1 MKNAT
6 HFIVFDIERNFR
18 PYKSED
24 PSEIVDIGAVKI
36 DASTMKI
43 IGEFSELVKPSAPL
57 TRHTTKLTGIT
68 KKDLIGV
75 EKFPRIIEKFIK
87 FIGEDSIFISWGKE
101 DYRFLSHDCTLHGVE
116 CPCMEKDSRFD
127 VQKFVFQAYEEL
139 FEHTP
144 SLQFAVEQL
153 DLTWEG
159 RQHRAFADAENTA
172 NIFLKAYSERDI
184 NRRYKRHGELE
195 LVKNGKLTEKAKKK
209 MRKWAFKE
217 MKNSTE
223 RPFVWSAFEN
233 SDTWESITERYYISE
248 SAVELLKKHFPTAL
262 RKAERQLRYLAE
274 MEKLEEEGKVK

>member
-36 DASTMKI
+36 DVSTMKV

-75 EKFPRIIEKFIK
+75 GNFPQIIEKFIQ
-87 FIGEDSIFISWGKE
+87 FIGEDSIFVSWGKE
-101 DYRFLSHDCTLHGVE
+101 DYRFLSQDCILYGVE
-116 CPCMEKDSRFD
+116 CPCMEKESRFD

-144 SLQFAVEQL
+144 SLQFAVDQL
-153 DLTWEG
+153 GLTWEG
-159 RQHRAFADAENTA
+159 KQHRALADAENTA
-172 NIFLKAYSERDI
+172 NIFLKVYGERDI
-184 NRRYKRHGELE
+184 NKRYKRYGELE
-195 LVKNGKLTEKAKKK
+195 LVKNGKLTEKAKKRI
-209 MRKWAFKE
+209 RKWVFKE
-217 MKNSTE
+217 LRKNTE
-223 RPFVWSAFEN
+223 RPFVWNAFES

-248 SAVELLKKHFPTAL
+248 SAVELLKKHFPTAV

-274 MEKLEEEGKVK
+274 MEKVVEES

>member
-1 MKNAT
+1 M
-6 HFIVFDIERNFR
+6 FDIERNFR

-36 DASTMKI
+36 DVSTMKV

-68 KKDLIGV
+68 KKDLIGA
-75 EKFPRIIEKFIK
+75 EKFPQIIEKFIQ

-101 DYRFLSHDCTLHGVE
+101 DYRFLSQDCTLYGIE
-116 CPCMEKDSRFD
+116 CPCMEKESRFD

-172 NIFLKAYSERDI
+172 NIFLKVCGERDI
-184 NRRYKRHGELE
+184 NKRYKRHGELE
-195 LVKNGKLTEKAKKK
+195 LVKNGKLTEKAKKR
-209 MRKWAFKE
+209 MRKWVFKE
-217 MKNSTE
+217 LRKNTE
-223 RPFVWSAFEN
+223 RPFVWSAFES

-248 SAVELLKKHFPTAL
+248 SAVELLKKHFPTAV

-274 MEKLEEEGKVK
+274 MKKVEEEGKVT